1 MSSGQAKRVEDFWVR
16 PAPITVRGLEVML
29 VPGVKDQQQLVAHN
43 VMLSFMTKTWDESN
57 RLNSERDK
65 EAKKK
70 RAEKAAEREN
80 KCRKRVGDV
89 TNSRG
94 RGLVLTFGGNDV
106 CSALGEVEDGERKKR
121 EEKETAAR
129 EKEKKKMAIL
139 QEAHKKV
146 TGGMKLVG
154 DEKRALIL
162 AYRALRN
169 RDAKAA
175 ELKAKGNTDTAFV
188 ALLAELGTTG
198 FPWGELGIPDAADA
212 GNEGPGRERAASGEE
227 EGGGGEMMKRRRKRK
242 RKKKKKKR
250 RRSDE

>member
-1 MSSGQAKRVEDFWVR
+1 
-16 PAPITVRGLEVML
+16 
-29 VPGVKDQQQLVAHN
+29 
-43 VMLSFMTKTWDESN
+43 
-57 RLNSERDK
+57 
-65 EAKKK
+65 
-70 RAEKAAEREN
+70 
-80 KCRKRVGDV
+80 
-89 TNSRG
+89 
-94 RGLVLTFGGNDV
+94 V

-169 RDAKAA
+169 RDTKPA
-175 ELKAKGNTDTAFV
+175 ELRAKGNTDTAFV

-227 EGGGGEMMKRRRKRK
+227 EGGGKRDD
-242 RKKKKKKR
+242 
-250 RRSDE
+250 DEEEEEEEAEER